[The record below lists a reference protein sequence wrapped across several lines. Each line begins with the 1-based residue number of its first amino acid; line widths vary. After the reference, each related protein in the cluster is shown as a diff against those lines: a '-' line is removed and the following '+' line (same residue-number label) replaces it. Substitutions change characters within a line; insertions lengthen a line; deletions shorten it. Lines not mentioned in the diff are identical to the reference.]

1 MASTKIYD
9 YIERIAELQRSDSR
23 RCTAKYGLQPVQ
35 LEVLH
40 YLSICNQFSDTAKAL
55 TEYLGQTKGSV
66 SQTLKVLENKG
77 YLNKVADLDD
87 GRITHLQVTDS
98 ARQLLQKAIPS
109 PQFNAASTMLSEQKN
124 IQIESSLRELL
135 QALLG
140 ANNMKTFGVCCSC
153 RYNVHRG
160 GSDYYCQLLKLP
172 LHEKAVELICK
183 EHQLPA
189 E

>member
-9 YIERIAELQRSDSR
+9 YIERIAELQRADSR
-23 RCTAKYGLQPVQ
+23 RCTAEFGLQPVQ

-77 YLNKVADLDD
+77 YLCKVADLSD
-87 GRITHLQVTDS
+87 GRITHLQVTES

-109 PQFNAASTMLSEQKN
+109 PLFTVACKGLTEQKN
-124 IQIESSLRELL
+124 IQIESSLKELL
-135 QALLG
+135 EALLG
-140 ANNMKTFGVCCSC
+140 SNNMKTFGVCSSC
-153 RYNVHRG
+153 RYNTHKG
-160 GSDYYCQLLKLP
+160 GSEYYCELLNTP
-172 LHEKAVELICK
+172 LQHSAEQLICI
-183 EHQLPA
+183 EHQLPT
-189 E
+189 

>member
-9 YIERIAELQRSDSR
+9 FIERIAELQRADSR
-23 RCTAKYGLQPVQ
+23 RCTAEFGLQPVQ

-55 TEYLGQTKGSV
+55 TEYLGQTKGTV

-77 YLNKVADLDD
+77 YLRKVADIKD

-98 ARQLLQKAIPS
+98 ARQLLHQAIPS
-109 PQFNAASTMLSEQKN
+109 PLFNAACERLSDKKN
-124 IQIESSLRELL
+124 AQIESSLRELL

-140 ANNMKTFGVCCSC
+140 SNNMQTFGVCHSC
-153 RYNVHRG
+153 RYNTHKG
-160 GSDYYCQLLKLP
+160 GSEYYCELLKLP
-172 LHEKAVELICK
+172 LHETEVQLICK
-183 EHQLPA
+183 EHQLNR
-189 E
+189 